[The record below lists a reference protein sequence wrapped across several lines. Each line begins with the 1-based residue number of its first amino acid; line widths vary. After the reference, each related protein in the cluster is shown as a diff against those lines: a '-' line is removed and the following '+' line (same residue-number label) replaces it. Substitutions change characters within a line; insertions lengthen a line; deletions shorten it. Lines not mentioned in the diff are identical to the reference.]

1 MEYKKDFDSWN
12 KNKKSLNKRDSI
24 PFSNIREVWWCSLG
38 INIGI
43 EIDGKNENYERPVL
57 ILKVFNKEML
67 WIVPLTS
74 KPKGNKFYFKISYGE
89 GNTSCVILS
98 QSRIISAKRLI
109 RKIDRLSEEIFG
121 KIITEFK
128 NQL

>member
-1 MEYKKDFDSWN
+1 MFNLWEWNEDKKR
-12 KNKKSLNKRDSI
+12 LHARDLI

-38 INIGI
+38 VNIGI

-57 ILKVFNKEML
+57 ILRVFNKEML

-74 KPKGNKFYFKISYGE
+74 KSKSSKFYFEISYGK
-89 GNTSCVILS
+89 GNMSYVILS

-109 RKIDRLSEEIFG
+109 RKIDRLSEETF
-121 KIITEFK
+121 KRIIEEFK

>member
-1 MEYKKDFDSWN
+1 MEYKKDFNKWN
-12 KNKKSLNKRDSI
+12 EDKKRLNTRDSI

-38 INIGI
+38 VNIGI
-43 EIDGKNENYERPVL
+43 EIDGKNNNYERPVL

-74 KPKGNKFYFKISYGE
+74 KPRKNKFYFKISYDE
-89 GNTSCVILS
+89 DNTSYVVLS

-109 RKIDRLSEEIFG
+109 RKIDRLPEEIFE
-121 KIITEFK
+121 KIVAEFK
-128 NQL
+128 NQI